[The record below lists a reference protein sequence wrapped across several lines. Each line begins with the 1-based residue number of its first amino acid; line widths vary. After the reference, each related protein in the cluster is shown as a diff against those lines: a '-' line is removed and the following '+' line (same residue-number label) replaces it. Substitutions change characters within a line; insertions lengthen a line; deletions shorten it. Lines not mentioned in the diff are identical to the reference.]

1 MSNDE
6 ADVILVLGT
15 RMNYIIGHAA
25 PPRFNGDAAVVRVD
39 IDPGEI
45 ANSPRPLDVGVVA
58 DVQTVLKQLTSAI
71 KGTVT
76 PETYAT
82 WRERLR
88 GRVPGSAGKLPP
100 ASTSLGR
107 GARRLQK
114 SIAGLRGGARGGRG
128 AARPGEAGAARA

>member
-1 MSNDE
+1 MQPREEAQRGRGARVERREDLGHPHLREDE
-6 ADVILVLGT
+6 
-15 RMNYIIGHAA
+15 
-25 PPRFNGDAAVVRVD
+25 
-39 IDPGEI
+39 E
-45 ANSPRPLDVGVVA
+45 
-58 DVQTVLKQLTSAI
+58 
-71 KGTVT
+71 
-76 PETYAT
+76 
-82 WRERLR
+82 RERLR